1 MNKLQYLLFTCLGI
15 FLTLSSVAKVNTSDS
30 LALVALY
37 EATEGENW
45 TDNTAWLEEDITNW
59 KGIFLDVTQT
69 RVIGISLINNN
80 LNGTLPSINLSEL
93 KWLNLSSNQI
103 GGAVPDFELPNL
115 QNLALS
121 NNQLEGEIP
130 DFSAMPLL
138 QLIALSENQLE
149 GTVPDFSNLPELD
162 WLNLSG
168 NQLEGKIPDFS
179 QNLQL
184 KEIYLNNNQLSGTLP
199 YLGHLTQLEA
209 WWIQNNA
216 LTFDGL
222 EENIEVQT
230 NNPIFETFRYAPQNM
245 VDLEHNIDDVL
256 SMSAGTSTNIRYHWY
271 RNGQWVETS
280 TENFYIVTQAG
291 DYYCSATN
299 SAATNLNLQSKSIHF
314 DHNKCTLAEPF
325 VLPPMA
331 TSEYIG
337 PFNNQNM
344 GNPMTEHSLA
354 VCFDDASLDNLLWH
368 TFVGD
373 GETYSF
379 YIHGHD
385 STIENALENAQIA
398 IYEGIC
404 GELNTLICNDKMSS
418 QSEQAWAVLQ
428 TKPNQIYYLMIDG
441 QADAAGEFYIET
453 WKGESIWA
461 GDTDN
466 NGEVNHHDLLAIG
479 LAYGFGGTARA
490 NPSTVFLPIG
500 AEKWTNE
507 FNNDLNYH
515 FADANG
521 DGAIHATDALAIR
534 ENYKQN
540 HANYTHSAT
549 GLSPIDSDNGLPLQ
563 LTATLTDTIQTGYE
577 YLFQI
582 GTEENHPAFEEIL
595 GVSMTLEISVAA
607 NVPDTVT
614 IQAPVIFYDNSV
626 MGSQNVNLL
635 TLDSLQ
641 LLEHNHYEWDIALV
655 KNDHKGVSEGGE
667 LCSIACIF
675 SVGSIG
681 KNGAKKMSL
690 TIRLKDLKVVNK
702 NEKTIAIQS
711 LPFQRFTIGE
721 NEDGLPTAMENHALP
736 TLQFYPNP
744 SRDWL
749 QVSPPIEFSNDLTV
763 KLFDRNGALVL
774 MQDELEVDVRFLQR
788 GLYWLVLED
797 KLSGKRTKMEKVVVM

>member
-1 MNKLQYLLFTCLGI
+1 MKKILFTLLGI
-15 FLTLSSVAKVNTSDS
+15 LLALPSTAKVNVSDS
-30 LALVALY
+30 LALAALY
-37 EATEGENW
+37 EATKGENW
-45 TDNTAWLEEDITNW
+45 TDNTAWLEEEVTNW
-59 KGIFLDVTQT
+59 KGIFLDASQT
-69 RVIGISLINNN
+69 RVTGISLIHNN
-80 LNGTLPSINLSEL
+80 LSGILPSLNLPAL

-103 GGAVPDFELPNL
+103 GGILPDFDLPNL

-121 NNQLEGEIP
+121 NNQLEEEIP

-149 GTVPDFSNLPELD
+149 GT
-162 WLNLSG
+162 
-168 NQLEGKIPDFS
+168 IPDFS

-184 KEIYLNNNQLSGTLP
+184 DWINLSGNQLEGTIPDFSQNLQLTDIYLNNNRLSGAIP
-199 YLGHLTQLEA
+199 QLGHLLHLKT
-209 WWIQNNA
+209 WWIQNNK

-222 EENIEVQT
+222 EGNIETQG
-230 NNPIFETFRYAPQNM
+230 NNSTFETFRYSPQNTM
-245 VDLEHNIDDVL
+245 DLKQSIGDVL
-256 SMSAGTSTNIRYHWY
+256 YMSAGDSENIRYHWY
-271 RNGQWVETS
+271 RNGQWIETS
-280 TENFYIVTQAG
+280 TENFYIVTRAG
-291 DYYCSATN
+291 DYYCRATN
-299 SAATNLNLQSKSIHF
+299 SAAAELNLQSKSVHF

-325 VLPPMA
+325 ELPPMA
-331 TSEYIG
+331 TSEHIG
-337 PFNNQNM
+337 PFNNQDM

-354 VCFDDASLDNLLWH
+354 VCFNDASFDNLLWH

-373 GETYSF
+373 GEIYSF
-379 YIHGHD
+379 YIHEHD
-385 STIENALENAQIA
+385 SDATNALDNAQIA
-398 IYEGIC
+398 VYEGVC
-404 GELNTLICNDKMSS
+404 GELNSLICNDKMSS

-428 TKPNQIYYLMIDG
+428 TEPNQIYYLMIDG
-441 QADAAGEFYIET
+441 QADAVGEFYIET
-453 WKGESIWA
+453 WQGESIWA

-466 NGEVNHHDLLAIG
+466 NGEVNHHDLLAVG
-479 LAYGFGGTARA
+479 LAYDFGGAART
-490 NPSTVFLPIG
+490 NPSTAFLPTG

-521 DGAIHATDALAIR
+521 DGMANATDVLAIH
-534 ENYKQN
+534 ENYKQT
-540 HANYTHSAT
+540 HVNYSSSNAD
-549 GLSPIDSDNGLPLQ
+549 LSPIDPDGLPLQ

-577 YLFQI
+577 YFFQI

-595 GVSMTLEISVAA
+595 GVSMTLEVSVAA

-614 IQAPVIFYDNSV
+614 IQAPLIFYDNSV
-626 MGSQNVNLL
+626 MGSKDVNLL

-641 LLEHNHYEWDIALV
+641 FLQHNHYEWDIALV

-681 KNGAKKMSL
+681 KNGAKKVPL
-690 TIRLKDLKVVNK
+690 TARLKDLKVVNE

-721 NEDGLPTAMENHALP
+721 GEEDLPTAMEPHKLP
-736 TLQFYPNP
+736 LLQFRPNP

-749 QVSPPIEFSNDLTV
+749 QISPPIGFSNDLRV
-763 KLFDRNGALVL
+763 RLFDKNGALVL
-774 MQDELEVDVRFLQR
+774 VQDGLEVDVRFLQK

-797 KLSGKRTKMEKVVVM
+797 VLSGKFAKTEKVVVI